1 MPTSVPNADNT
12 LGAHGVASSSNSA
25 RPAQL
30 VGSVLNA
37 LAPRIAQHVIEIR
50 SAHRNFGARQ
60 FRSHFGR
67 NPPQLRIEPQ
77 AGFPRRRN
85 LGRQKRHSQL
95 SPAPL
100 RTACASRLQIGDHL
114 PSGSR
119 PSFSLPAREN
129 SVVPGGDLHALR
141 LDPAGEVVHLFHRF
155 SREQRVL
162 DLPSLAAAARGA
174 AHRAIEAEADAA
186 CEHQRNP
193 VGEAVLV
200 DRNSGR
206 ASFEIQFRIPYV
218 MSEWTGSRRE

>member
-1 MPTSVPNADNT
+1 MCRAVAFKFRLGDNT
-12 LGAHGVASSSNSA
+12 LGAQCVASSSNSA
-25 RPAQL
+25 RPAQF

-37 LAPRIAQHVIEIR
+37 VAPRIAQHVIEIR
-50 SAHRNFGARQ
+50 SARRNFGARQ

-77 AGFPRRRN
+77 AGFPQRRN
-85 LGRQKRHSQL
+85 PGRQKRHSEL

-129 SVVPGGDLHALR
+129 SLVTGGDLHALR

-162 DLPSLAAAARGA
+162 DLPSLAAAARGT
-174 AHRAIEAEADAA
+174 AHRLIEAV
-186 CEHQRNP
+186 R
-193 VGEAVLV
+193 
-200 DRNSGR
+200 RRGR
-206 ASFEIQFRIPYV
+206 RHLRTPA
-218 MSEWTGSRRE
+218 